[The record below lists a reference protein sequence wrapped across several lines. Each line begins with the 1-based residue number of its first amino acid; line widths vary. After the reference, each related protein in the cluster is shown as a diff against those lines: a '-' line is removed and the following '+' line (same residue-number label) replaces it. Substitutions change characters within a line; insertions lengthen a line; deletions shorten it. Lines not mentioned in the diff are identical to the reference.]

1 MARIPRGSRA
11 YQYRTIRRG
20 GKVIGRYEASIPAA
34 DVVLI
39 RSLVAEGRSL
49 RAMGR
54 AAWDEQRGLLADAE
68 RHAIEA
74 EAAYDGL
81 ATAALVAAGYH
92 RPERDKWR
100 RRRTMANNA
109 GVKVRPGF
117 GRFGRPKKGPLRRTP
132 GGRKFPT
139 FRRPRNATSPA
150 RRSPRRAGN
159 ATNAT
164 PKTARDGPGGRPRR
178 GTKWEE

>member
-117 GRFGRPKKGPLRRTP
+117 GRFGRPKRARVGAVRRRDRI
-132 GGRKFPT
+132 G
-139 FRRPRNATSPA
+139 A
-150 RRSPRRAGN
+150 RRFFHRGKKGA
-159 ATNAT
+159 
-164 PKTARDGPGGRPRR
+164 GRPDF
-178 GTKWEE
+178 GPFGPP